1 VSSTYRQF
9 ILPWTRVPEEDRRLK
24 WVVATVMLVSLL
36 LSAAIPFIPV
46 PKEDRN
52 KVEQLPPRLAQLVM
66 EKKQKPKPKPKK
78 IEKKKEEKKKEE
90 KKKEKKKEKKPEEKK
105 KEKKKEK
112 PKPKKVEPPK
122 PKVDRVAEARK
133 KAASAG
139 LLAFSDEL
147 ADLRDAP
154 VAPKLKKGKPL
165 SKGAAAAK
173 KRQRKILTSGAAS
186 SGGID
191 TASLSSGVG
200 STDLAGRQTTQ
211 VESPVDMVA
220 AAAPATSKAAD
231 AKKPSRTYE
240 EVSLVFDRNKGAFYT
255 LYSRALRKDPTLQ
268 GKVVLEITIAPSGKV
283 TACKII
289 SSELNDPKLERKLV
303 SRVKMLN
310 FGARDVETLI
320 VTYPIDFLPS

>member
-1 VSSTYRQF
+1 MSSSYRQF
-9 ILPWTRVPEEDRRLK
+9 ILPWTRIAEEDRRLK
-24 WVVATVMLVSLL
+24 LIIVTVMSLALL
-36 LSAAIPFIPV
+36 LSLAIPFIPV
-46 PKEDRN
+46 PKEDRD
-52 KVEQLPPRLAQLVM
+52 KVKELPPRLAQLVM
-66 EKKQKPKPKPKK
+66 EKQKPKPKPKP
-78 IEKKKEEKKKEE
+78 KKVEKKKEE
-90 KKKEKKKEKKPEEKK
+90 KKKEKKEKKKEEKKP
-105 KEKKKEK
+105 EKKKEK
-112 PKPKKVEPPK
+112 PKPKPKEKKVEPPK

-139 LLAFSDEL
+139 LLAFSDDL

-154 VAPKLKKGKPL
+154 VAPKLNKDKPL
-165 SKGAAAAK
+165 SKGVAAK
-173 KRQRKILTSGAAS
+173 KRERKMLTSGVSS

-200 STDLAGRQTTQ
+200 STNLAGRQTTQ

-220 AAAPATSKAAD
+220 AAAPAPSTGKD

-240 EVSLVFDRNKGAFYT
+240 EVSLVFDRNKGAIYS

-283 TACKII
+283 TDCKII
-289 SSELNDPKLERKLV
+289 SSELNDPRLERRLV
-303 SRVKMLN
+303 SRVKMLD

>member
-1 VSSTYRQF
+1 VSSSYRQF
-9 ILPWTRVPEEDRRLK
+9 ILPWTRIAEEDRRLK
-24 WVVATVMLVSLL
+24 LIIVTVMSLALL
-36 LSAAIPFIPV
+36 LSLAIPFIPV

-52 KVEQLPPRLAQLVM
+52 KVKELPPRLAQLVM
-66 EKKQKPKPKPKK
+66 EKQKPKPKPKP
-78 IEKKKEEKKKEE
+78 KKVEKKKEE
-90 KKKEKKKEKKPEEKK
+90 KKKEKKEKKKEEKKP
-105 KEKKKEK
+105 EKKKEK
-112 PKPKKVEPPK
+112 PKPKEKKVEPPK

-139 LLAFSDEL
+139 LLAFSDDL
-147 ADLRDAP
+147 ADLRDTP
-154 VAPKLKKGKPL
+154 VAPKLNKGKPL
-165 SKGAAAAK
+165 SKGGAAAK
-173 KRQRKILTSGAAS
+173 KRERKMLTSGVSS
-186 SGGID
+186 SGGIN
-191 TASLSSGVG
+191 TANLSSGVG
-200 STDLAGRQTTQ
+200 STNLAGRQTTQ

-220 AAAPATSKAAD
+220 AAAPATPTGKD

-240 EVSLVFDRNKGAFYT
+240 EVSLVFDRNKGAIYS

-283 TACKII
+283 TACKIV
-289 SSELNDPKLERKLV
+289 SSELNSPKLERKLV